1 MAFDLE
7 GLRAAVAAHAR
18 VARVVVAEVRGSSP
32 RDVGAAMLVWQD
44 GQSGTIGGGALEF
57 QAAEAARRQQSLRSL
72 TAHALGPDLGQCCGG
87 AVTLLTEIYTAADIE
102 TLDADVIARP
112 VSPPDLAPVQSPDM
126 APDMAPDMTEP
137 APQPLS
143 VHRLLSAARA
153 QGQCPEP
160 QLLAGWMLEPV
171 RQPRHPLWIWGAG
184 HVGRA
189 LVDVLAPLP
198 DFEITW
204 IDVAEDRFP
213 DQIAAGV
220 THIPA
225 RTPELLVA
233 HAPRAAH
240 HLILTYS
247 HQLDLTLCH
256 RVLEHG
262 FGFAG
267 LIGSK
272 TKWARFRSRLA
283 GFGHRPEE
291 IDQLTCPIGRPEL
304 GKHPQ
309 AIAIGV
315 AAELMAQE
323 PRMELK
329 KEHRA

>member
-1 MAFDLE
+1 MAFDVSA
-7 GLRAAVAAHAR
+7 LRAAVAAHAR

-32 RDVGAAMLVWQD
+32 REVGAVMLVWQG

-57 QAAEAARRQQSLRSL
+57 QAAEAARRQQSPRSL

-87 AVTLLTEIYTAADIE
+87 AVTLLTEIFTAAE
-102 TLDADVIARP
+102 LEGLDADVIARP
-112 VSPPDLAPVQSPDM
+112 VVADPG
-126 APDMAPDMTEP
+126 
-137 APQPLS
+137 PQPLS
-143 VHRLLSAARA
+143 VSRLLATARA
-153 QGQCPEP
+153 QGQRPGP
-160 QLLAGWMLEPV
+160 QLVAGWMVEPV

-189 LVDVLAPLP
+189 MVDVLAPLP

-213 DQIAAGV
+213 ESIAAGV

-225 RTPELLVA
+225 QTPERLVA
-233 HAPRAAH
+233 HAPREAH

-256 RVLEHG
+256 RLLEHG

-283 GFGHRPEE
+283 ALGHGRGE
-291 IDQLTCPIGRPEL
+291 IDRLTCPIGRPEL

-315 AAELMAQE
+315 AADLMA
-323 PRMELK
+323 PGRRMELK